1 MNFYIKMGSYFHNPP
16 IYMGRI
22 NLFNEKSHEK
32 KQIHKSVPSKMIGK
46 NKCLLMQGSSF

>member
-22 NLFNEKSHEK
+22 NLFNEKSHEE
-32 KQIHKSVPSKMIGK
+32 KQIHKSVPSKNDWK
-46 NKCLLMQGSSF
+46 K